1 MSTVSASVPQE
12 TDFPAPVNLLVRFS
26 VDQYHEMIHKG
37 ILAEDQSVELLDG
50 WLTEKMPK
58 NPQHRV
64 ATRLTREALERIL
77 PADWYVDSQEPI
89 TLANSEPEPDVVV
102 VRGYTRHYLD
112 RHPGPDN
119 VGLVVEVADASLE
132 HDQTLKLRLY
142 AEAGIAVYWIVNLVE
157 SHVEVYADPS
167 AGGYRQR
174 IIHGKGDSLVM
185 TLGGVEIGAI
195 PVVDIL
201 P

>member
-1 MSTVSASVPQE
+1 
-12 TDFPAPVNLLVRFS
+12 
-26 VDQYHEMIHKG
+26 MIHKG
-37 ILAEDQSVELLDG
+37 ILSEDQPVELLDG

-58 NPQHRV
+58 NPRHRV

-89 TLANSEPEPDVVV
+89 TLATSEPEPDVVV
-102 VRGYTRHYLD
+102 VRGHTRRYLD

-157 SHVEVYADPS
+157 SRVEVYTDPT

-174 IIHGKGDSLVM
+174 VIHSKDDSLVM
-185 TLGGVEIGAI
+185 TLGDVEIGAI
-195 PVVDIL
+195 PVGDII